1 VAVVSIVGL
10 VDDFW
15 VLINYAEEYDK
26 HQEDPNGQQWS
37 DNAIYK
43 GEDRTRICSNLYIVV
58 PTCYRTVYDTAQPR
72 QRGQLALHPL
82 NLNLLSNSLAR

>member
-1 VAVVSIVGL
+1 MAVVSIVGL

-15 VLINYAEEYDK
+15 VLINYAEDYDK

-43 GEDRTRICSNLYIVV
+43 GEERTRICANL
-58 PTCYRTVYDTAQPR
+58 CM
-72 QRGQLALHPL
+72 G
-82 NLNLLSNSLAR
+82 